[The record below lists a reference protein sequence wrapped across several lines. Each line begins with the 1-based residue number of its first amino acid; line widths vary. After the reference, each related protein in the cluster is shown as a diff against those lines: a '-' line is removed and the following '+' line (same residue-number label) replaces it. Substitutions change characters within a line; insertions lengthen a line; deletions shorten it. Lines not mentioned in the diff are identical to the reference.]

1 MKPTWEGTIALP
13 MGGRWRRSLKLR
25 DLSEDG
31 GVLISKLKGVLLIG
45 RLLGFAMAASEDERV
60 PTPSV
65 EVPEGADMPTR
76 ELAYG

>member
-1 MKPTWEGTIALP
+1 
-13 MGGRWRRSLKLR
+13 MGGRWRRSLRLR

-31 GVLISKLKGVLLIG
+31 GVLISNLNGVLLIG
-45 RLLGFAMAASEDERV
+45 RLPGFAMAASEDERV

-65 EVPEGADMPTR
+65 EVPEGADMLTR